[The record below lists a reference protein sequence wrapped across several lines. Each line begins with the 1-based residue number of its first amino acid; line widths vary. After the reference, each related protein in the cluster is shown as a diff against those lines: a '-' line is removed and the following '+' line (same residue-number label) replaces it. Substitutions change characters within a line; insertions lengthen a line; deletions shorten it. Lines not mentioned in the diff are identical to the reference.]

1 MKYFQFKSKS
11 ANFSKFIVIVF
22 TLMALLPTAS
32 LRAASGNLIKNPSFE
47 QGSVT
52 TYWDLWN
59 IKPEER
65 TYTMYRSYD
74 VPYGTGSYSA
84 AIETT
89 GPTGKIYDAGIATKP
104 SNNPFTVT
112 SDKTYFFSLYIKA
125 SQPTTISVYLQ
136 KADDYQPLGPAQQI
150 AVSTNWEKKVISLT
164 PTSTANASLGMA
176 FGNLPEGSTLYFDA
190 LDLSEKNLNVSTN
203 DIGGFVGESKTIALS
218 GNNNWTINDIEI
230 ELPYFSSETNT
241 IERKKFKPKSVS
253 SSSASFIIP
262 GQTFSGLGKVLYLG
276 APIGEFNYNV
286 FAKVTEVSPAPIR
299 ADEDLVVYGTG
310 FNPDLSKNFII
321 LKGIAANGTTF
332 DIWIAPH
339 TIDSSLTQ
347 LVVKLPIGLA
357 NSKLQVRTYYT
368 NISGTSVE
376 NKSNMLAYSIMPV
389 IYGVTWTE
397 RGREQ
402 VGDKLTITGKGI
414 AYKPVVHFYNE
425 KDQLI
430 SKKVAV
436 VKKINIGKTNTEE
449 IEVVTPITLNKVK
462 ITVKV
467 DSYES
472 DKADALV
479 YTAKPT
485 ITSIKSTHK
494 RTLGDNSYIWAAKTG
509 ETIRFI
515 GQGFK
520 TSQPVIIGFWSIH
533 GNVTEVSVDPSNID
547 PNGKWIDVIVPA
559 GIQNGQVNLKINGQK
574 SNNVT
579 FEVIPT
585 IITTQPIEPIPGTI
599 LTITAQGIALDPN
612 QVTIYFKSINNQEI
626 AVKPLSLKEVN
637 NNVEVTVL
645 TPRAIPDQGTSI
657 KIQYA
662 FWLNDETYRVVA
674 APHIETATINRDND
688 MLVIKG
694 YGFSATT
701 KNNKITYKYA
711 DGTVVTPKTKV
722 IGVYATSEGQEIR
735 VTILDDYY
743 YGFVSVTVGEN
754 KSNEVS
760 VGPAVITRLERRSQF
775 VSANQK
781 VMGVL
786 YISGSNFGSKG
797 DVMVGKRWATTHYR
811 SNTFIIAVVDREDLY
826 NNPVIV
832 TKHQ

>member
-1 MKYFQFKSKS
+1 MKYFHFNSIK

-32 LRAASGNLIKNPSFE
+32 LQAASNNLIKNPSFE

-84 AIETT
+84 AIEST
-89 GPTGKIYDAGIATKP
+89 GPIGTIYEAGIGTKP

-112 SDKTYFFSLYIKA
+112 GDKTYFFSLYIKA
-125 SQPTTISVYLQ
+125 SEPTTISVYLQ
-136 KADDYQPLGPAQQI
+136 KADDYQPLAPAQQI
-150 AVSTNWEKKVISLT
+150 EVSANWEKKVILFT

-176 FGNLPEGSTLYFDA
+176 FGNLPEGTTLNIDA
-190 LDLSEKNLNVSTN
+190 LDLSEKNLNVTTN
-203 DIGGFVGESKTIALS
+203 DIGGFIGDSKTLNLS
-218 GNNNWTINDIEI
+218 GSTNWTINDVEI
-230 ELPYFSSETNT
+230 ELPYFNSETNT
-241 IERKKFKPKSVS
+241 SERKKFKPRSVNS
-253 SSSASFIIP
+253 NSASFIIP
-262 GQTFSGLGKVLYLG
+262 GQTFSGLGKVFYLD

-286 FAKVTEVSPAPIR
+286 FAKVTEVSPDPIR
-299 ADEDLVVYGTG
+299 PDEDLVVYGTG

-321 LKGIAANGTTF
+321 MKGIAANGVTF
-332 DIWIAPH
+332 DTWIAPH

-357 NSKLQVRTYYT
+357 NSKLQVRTYFT
-368 NISGTSVE
+368 TINGTPVE
-376 NKSNMLAYSIMPV
+376 NKSNLLPYSIKPV
-389 IYGVTWTE
+389 IYGATWTE

-425 KDQLI
+425 NDQLI
-430 SKKVAV
+430 SKKAAV
-436 VKKINIGKTNTEE
+436 LKKINIGTINTEE
-449 IEVVTPITLNKVK
+449 IEVVTPVTLNKVK

-467 DSYES
+467 ESYES

-479 YTAKPT
+479 YTARPT
-485 ITSIKSTHK
+485 IASIKSTHK
-494 RTLGDNSYIWAAKTG
+494 RTLGDKSYISAAKTG
-509 ETIRFI
+509 ETIRLI
-515 GQGFK
+515 GQGFI
-520 TSQPVIIGFWSIH
+520 TAEPAIISFWSIQ
-533 GNVTEVSVDPSNID
+533 GGVTEVSVDPSHID
-547 PNGKWIDVIVPA
+547 PKGKWIDVIVPV
-559 GIQNGQVNLKINGQK
+559 GIQNGQVNLEINGQK

-585 IITTQPIEPIPGTI
+585 IITSQPIEPIPGTM
-599 LTITAQGIALDPN
+599 LTITAQGIALDPT
-612 QVTIYFKSINNQEI
+612 QVTIYFKTLKNQEI
-626 AVKPLSLKEVN
+626 AVQPLTLTEVD
-637 NNVEVTVL
+637 NNVEVTVM
-645 TPRAIPDQGTSI
+645 TPRAIPDQGTTI

-662 FWLNDETYRVVA
+662 SWLNDETYRVVA
-674 APHIETATINRDND
+674 APYIESATINRDND

-694 YGFSATT
+694 YGFSTVA

-711 DGTVVTPKTKV
+711 DGTVVTPKTKM
-722 IGVYATSEGQEIR
+722 IGVFSTSEGQEIR
-735 VTILDDYY
+735 ITILDDYY

-754 KSNEVS
+754 QSNEVD
-760 VGPAVITRLERRSQF
+760 VGPAVITRLERRIQF
-775 VSANQK
+775 VAANKQ

-786 YISGSNFGSKG
+786 YISGRNFGNNG
-797 DVMVGKRWATTHYR
+797 DVLVGDTWATTHYR

-832 TKHQ
+832 TKEK